1 MKSTQVIG
9 KKTFRVVS
17 GLTSGWMMQA
27 GTTNFSGTDM
37 LAIGNLDF
45 EVVRAPFIIQTEA
58 NMKESGNRTLRTAM
72 VFSPSKM
79 VQSMM
84 GPLITTA
91 WLTETFKGFP
101 LKFL

>member
-58 NMKESGNRTLRTAM
+58 NMKESG
-72 VFSPSKM
+72 KM
-79 VQSMM
+79 INLFHLLNTNHKINKYS
-84 GPLITTA
+84 
-91 WLTETFKGFP
+91 
-101 LKFL
+101 